1 MKKSLMLL
9 FLVISMVL
17 LSFNATAASP
27 WEPYEHYIPAEM
39 LISKR
44 HLRGMWISTVLN
56 LDWPSKE
63 TAEIKDSSE
72 RIQKS
77 KEELISLLDMA
88 ASMNINAI
96 FFQVSPEGDALY
108 KSDLVPWSRY
118 LTGKFGQ
125 DPGFDPLEFVIEQ
138 AHRRNMELHAW
149 VNPYRVSMYT
159 DKDTTASLNIP
170 KSVYMEHPEWIRKA
184 MNRYVIDPGIPE
196 ARKWVV
202 DRVMEIVEKYDI
214 DGIHFDDYFYY
225 ERTFGELD
233 DKQTYS
239 KYNPDGI
246 SNIKDWRRNNTYVL
260 IKEISEKIRTAKKW
274 VKFGISPMG
283 IWANKKDGYTD
294 GSNTRSS
301 VTNYDS
307 AFADTKR
314 WVEEELIDYIAP
326 QVYFT
331 FANPNAPYGELTTWW
346 ADVVKGKNVHLYIG
360 QALYKINDDSDKYFK
375 GSNALTEF
383 SNQLKYNVAQPRIM
397 GSILF
402 RAKNFTDSGKQ
413 QVVSAIKK
421 DLWSTKSLIPVMPWK
436 GGRAPDMPEW
446 GKVEAVSE
454 GTKITWADKDPD
466 TCYYAVYRFGKDET
480 IMHGKNIIARNLIAL
495 IRKEQGQTAEYIDR
509 NVKNPEKVKYMITAL
524 DRLHNESE
532 GRIIAAGHSAY
543 FLDVGPDFSWAAEA
557 IDELYERKIILGNG
571 NGMFFPSENTKRR
584 DFIIMVVRAFGL
596 NAEWE
601 TNYADVPG
609 DVYYRNEAGIAK
621 KLGLMP
627 GIGEYFYPE
636 KNIIRE
642 EMIVILLRAIA
653 ASGYKF
659 ELSGEDI
666 LRQYK
671 DESEISAYA
680 RAAVASMIKS
690 GYIEGSNGYIRPKG
704 LATRAEIAAILHRIL
719 NLND

>member
-1 MKKSLMLL
+1 MKKRLMLL
-9 FLVISMVL
+9 FLAAVIVL
-17 LSFNATAASP
+17 LSLNASASP

-56 LDWPSKE
+56 LDWPSKG
-63 TAEIKDSSE
+63 TAEIEDSNE
-72 RIQKS
+72 RILKS
-77 KEELISLLDMA
+77 REELISLLDMA
-88 ASMNINAI
+88 AGMNINAI

-118 LTGKFGQ
+118 LTGTSGQ
-125 DPGFDPLEFVIEQ
+125 DPGFDPLEFVIEE
-138 AHRRNMELHAW
+138 AHKRNMELHAW

-159 DKDTTASLNIP
+159 DTNTTSSLNIP
-170 KSVYMEHPEWIRKA
+170 KSVYKEHPEWIRKA
-184 MNRYVIDPGIPE
+184 MSRYVVDPGIPE
-196 ARKWVV
+196 ARKWVM
-202 DRVMEIVEKYDI
+202 DRVMEIVERYDI

-233 DKQTYS
+233 DRQTYM
-239 KYNPDGI
+239 KYNPDGF
-246 SNIKDWRRNNTYVL
+246 SDIKDWRRNNTYVL
-260 IKEISEKIRTAKKW
+260 IKELSGKIRAAKKW
-274 VKFGISPMG
+274 VKFGISPIG
-283 IWANKKDGYTD
+283 IWANKKDGYPD

-301 VTNYDS
+301 TTNYDS

-331 FANPNAPYGELTTWW
+331 FANPNASYGELTSWW

-360 QALYKINDDSDKYFK
+360 QALYKINDDSDQYFK
-375 GSNALTEF
+375 GSNALKEF

-413 QVVSAIKK
+413 QVAAAIKN
-421 DLWSTKSLIPVMPWK
+421 DLWSTKTLIPVMAWK

-446 GKVEAVSE
+446 GKVEAVSD
-454 GTKITWADKDPD
+454 GTKLTWADNDPD
-466 TCYYAVYRFGKDET
+466 TCYYAVYRFGKDEA
-480 IMHGKNIIARNLIAL
+480 IMHNSNIIAKNLIAL
-495 IRKEQGQTAEYIDR
+495 VRKKHGQTAEYIDR
-509 NVKNPEKVKYMITAL
+509 KVKNPEKVKYMITTL
-524 DRLHNESE
+524 DRLHNESK
-532 GRIIAAGHSAY
+532 GCIIAAGQSVY
-543 FLDVGPDFSWAAEA
+543 FQDVGSEYSWAVDA

-571 NGMFFPSENTKRR
+571 NGMFFPSDNTKRK

-596 NAEWE
+596 DAEWT
-601 TNYADVPG
+601 TNFIDVPG
-609 DVYYRNEAGIAK
+609 DAYYRDEAGIAK

-627 GIGEYFYPE
+627 GDGKYFYPDE
-636 KNIIRE
+636 NIVRE
-642 EMIVILLRAIA
+642 EMLVILLRAIA
-653 ASGYKF
+653 VSGYKF
-659 ELSGEDI
+659 ELSSEDI

-671 DESEISAYA
+671 DEGEISGYA

>member
-9 FLVISMVL
+9 FLAAVMVL
-17 LSFNATAASP
+17 LSLNAAASP
-27 WEPYEHYIPAEM
+27 WEPYDHYIPAEM
-39 LISKR
+39 LVSKR

-63 TAEIKDSSE
+63 TRDIEDTGE
-72 RIQKS
+72 RVQKS

-118 LTGKFGQ
+118 LTGTFGK

-138 AHRRNMELHAW
+138 AHMRNIELHAW

-170 KSVYMEHPEWIRKA
+170 KSVYKDHPEWIRKA

-196 ARKWVV
+196 ARKWVI

-233 DKQTYS
+233 DKQTYT
-239 KYNPDGI
+239 KYNPDGF
-246 SNIKDWRRNNTYVL
+246 SDIKDWRRNNTYLLV
-260 IKEISEKIRTAKKW
+260 KELSEKIRASKSW

-283 IWANKKDGYTD
+283 IWANKKDGYPD
-294 GSNTRSS
+294 GSNTSS
-301 VTNYDS
+301 SITNYDS

-331 FANPNAPYGELTTWW
+331 FANRNASYGELTSWW
-346 ADVVKGKNVHLYIG
+346 ADVVKGKNVHLYVG
-360 QALYKINDDSDKYFK
+360 QALYKINDDSDRYFK

-402 RAKNFTDSGKQ
+402 RAKNFTDTGKQ
-413 QVVSAIKK
+413 QVVSAIKN
-421 DLWSTKSLIPVMPWK
+421 DLWSTKALVPVMPWK
-436 GGRAPDMPEW
+436 GGRAPDMPGW

-454 GTKITWADKDPD
+454 GIKLTWTDNDPD
-466 TCYYAVYRFGKDET
+466 TCYYAVYRFGKDEA
-480 IMHGKNIIARNLIAL
+480 IMRGSNIIAENLVAL
-495 IRKEQGQTAEYIDR
+495 VRKEQGQTAEYIDSS
-509 NVKNPEKVKYMITAL
+509 VKNPEKVKYMVTAL

-532 GRIIAAGHSAY
+532 GRIIASGHSAY
-543 FLDVGPDFSWAAEA
+543 FLDIGPDFSWAADA
-557 IDELYERKIILGNG
+557 IDELYERKIILGDG
-571 NGMFFPSENTKRR
+571 NGLFFPTEYMKRK
-584 DFIIMVVRAFGL
+584 DFIVMVVRAFGL
-596 NAEWE
+596 NAEWG

-609 DVYYRNEAGIAK
+609 DAYYSSEVGIAK
-621 KLGLMP
+621 KLGLIP
-627 GIGEYFYPE
+627 GFGEYFYPE
-636 KNIIRE
+636 DNIVRE
-642 EMIVILLRAIA
+642 EMFVILLRTIA
-653 ASGYKF
+653 LSGYKF
-659 ELSGEDI
+659 EISSESI
-666 LRQYK
+666 LRQFK

-704 LATRAEIAAILHRIL
+704 LATRAEIATILHRIL
-719 NLND
+719 DLND

>member
-17 LSFNATAASP
+17 LSFNAGASP
-27 WEPYEHYIPAEM
+27 WEPYDHYIPAEM

-63 TAEIKDSSE
+63 TADIKDSSE

-88 ASMNINAI
+88 AAMNINAI

-118 LTGKFGQ
+118 LTGTFGQ

-138 AHRRNMELHAW
+138 AHIRNMELHAW

-159 DKDTTASLNIP
+159 NTDTTASLNIP
-170 KSVYMEHPEWIRKA
+170 KSVYKEHPEWIRKA
-184 MNRYVIDPGIPE
+184 MSRYVIDPGIPE
-196 ARKWVV
+196 AQKWVM

-225 ERTFGELD
+225 ERTYGELD
-233 DKQTYS
+233 DSQTYI
-239 KYNPDGI
+239 KYNQDGF
-246 SNIKDWRRNNTYVL
+246 SDKKDWRRNNTYIL
-260 IKEISEKIRTAKKW
+260 IKELSKKIRASKGW
-274 VKFGISPMG
+274 VKFGISPLG
-283 IWANKKDGYTD
+283 IWANQKDGYPD

-301 VTNYDS
+301 VTNYDG

-331 FANPNAPYGELTTWW
+331 FANSNASYGELTTWW

-360 QALYKINDDSDKYFK
+360 QALYKINDDSDRYFK
-375 GSNALTEF
+375 GDNALKEF

-413 QVVSAIKK
+413 QVVTAIKNE
-421 DLWSTKSLIPVMPWK
+421 LWSTKALIPVMPWK
-436 GGRAPDMPEW
+436 GGRKPDMPEW
-446 GKVEAVSE
+446 GKVEAVSG
-454 GTKITWADKDPD
+454 GTKLTWADNDPD
-466 TCYYAVYRFGKDET
+466 TCYYAVYRFGKDEA
-480 IMHGKNIIARNLIAL
+480 IMNGSNIIAKNLIATV
-495 IRKEQGQTAEYIDR
+495 RKENGQTAEYIDR
-509 NVKNPEKVKYMITAL
+509 SVKNPEKVKYMVTAL

-532 GRIIAAGHSAY
+532 GRIISAWQSAY
-543 FLDVGPDFSWAAEA
+543 FHDVGSDFSWAADA
-557 IDELYERKIILGNG
+557 IDKLYERKIILGDG
-571 NGMFFPSENTKRR
+571 NGMFFPSEHTKRK

-596 NAEWE
+596 DAEWE
-601 TNYADVPG
+601 TNFIDVPENA
-609 DVYYRNEAGIAK
+609 YYRNEAGIAK
-621 KLGLMP
+621 KLGLIP
-627 GIGEYFYPE
+627 GNGKYFYPE
-636 KNIIRE
+636 ENIIRE
-642 EMIVILLRAIA
+642 EMMVILLRAIS
-653 ASGYKF
+653 ASGYYF
-659 ELSGEDI
+659 ELSSEDI

-671 DESEISAYA
+671 DENEISGYA
-680 RAAVASMIKS
+680 RSAVASMAKS

>member
-17 LSFNATAASP
+17 LSFNAAASP
-27 WEPYEHYIPAEM
+27 WKPYDHYIPAEM

-63 TAEIKDSSE
+63 TVDIEDSRE
-72 RIQKS
+72 RIEKS

-88 ASMNINAI
+88 AGMNINAI

-118 LTGKFGQ
+118 LTGTFGQ
-125 DPGFDPLEFVIEQ
+125 DPGFDPLEFVTEQ
-138 AHRRNMELHAW
+138 AHIRNMELHAW

-159 DKDTTASLNIP
+159 NTDTAASLNIP
-170 KSVYMEHPEWIRKA
+170 KSVYKEHPEWIRKA
-184 MNRYVIDPGIPE
+184 MSRYVIDPGIPE
-196 ARKWVV
+196 ARKWVM

-233 DKQTYS
+233 DKQTYM
-239 KYNPDGI
+239 KYNPDGF
-246 SNIKDWRRNNTYVL
+246 SNIKDWRRNNTYIL
-260 IKEISEKIRTAKKW
+260 IKELSEKIRASKSW
-274 VKFGISPMG
+274 VKFGISPLG
-283 IWANKKDGYTD
+283 IWANQKDGYPD

-331 FANPNAPYGELTTWW
+331 FANSNASYGELTTWW

-360 QALYKINDDSDKYFK
+360 QALYKINDDSDRYFK
-375 GSNALTEF
+375 GNNALKEF

-413 QVVSAIKK
+413 QVVAAIKK

-436 GGRAPDMPEW
+436 GGRTPDMPIW
-446 GKVEAVSE
+446 GKVETVSN
-454 GTKITWADKDPD
+454 GTKITWDNNEPN
-466 TCYYAVYRFGKDET
+466 TCYYAVYRFGNDEA
-480 IMHGKNIIARNLIAL
+480 IMYDSNITAKNLIAL
-495 IRKEQGQTAEYIDR
+495 IRKEHGQTAEFIDKK
-509 NVKNPEKVKYMITAL
+509 VKNPEKVKYMITAL
-524 DRLHNESE
+524 DRLHNESK
-532 GRIIAAGHSAY
+532 GRIIAAGQSAY
-543 FLDVGPDFSWAAEA
+543 FLDVGLDFSWAVNA
-557 IDELYERKIILGNG
+557 IDELFERKIVLGNG
-571 NGMFFPSENTKRR
+571 NGMFFPSENTKRK

-596 NAEWE
+596 DAEWE
-601 TNYADVPG
+601 SNFIDVPG
-609 DVYYRNEAGIAK
+609 DAYYHNEAGIAK

-627 GIGEYFYPE
+627 GNDENFYPE
-636 KNIIRE
+636 ENIVRE

-653 ASGYKF
+653 ESGYNF
-659 ELSGEDI
+659 EITSEDI

-671 DESEISAYA
+671 DEGEISGYA

-704 LATRAEIAAILHRIL
+704 LATRAEIAVILQRIL